1 MEVERGAVRRG
12 RDHGGARDHS
22 GTPGTKRGRQKRVHG
37 GVNVAHVRE
46 ELGVMVSVGEMER
59 FVRNGKIVSFFT
71 VQMQYRMH
79 LMSVS
84 ES

>member
-37 GVNVAHVRE
+37 GVTHVRE
-46 ELGVMVSVGEMER
+46 ELGMVVSVGEMER